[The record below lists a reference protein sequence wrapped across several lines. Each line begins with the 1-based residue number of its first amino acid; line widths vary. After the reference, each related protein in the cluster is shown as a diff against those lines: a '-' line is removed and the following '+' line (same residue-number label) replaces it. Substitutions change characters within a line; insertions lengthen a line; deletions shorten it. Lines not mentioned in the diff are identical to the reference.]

1 MIKAFHAAKAYSVRV
16 LQKRGKADQEENMT
30 NSMNEQMERE
40 IREAVGAGERALYSL
55 NAARDQL
62 QSAGNWGLL
71 DLFGG
76 GFITDMMKHSKIDK
90 AVSCMES
97 AKRCLEVFQ
106 RELRDVSIR
115 IDLDME
121 IGGFLTFADFFFD
134 GILADYLVKS
144 KISDAKDEVEEAI
157 TQVTQIVAGLKQKLD
172 AGV

>member
-1 MIKAFHAAKAYSVRV
+1 M
-16 LQKRGKADQEENMT
+16 
-30 NSMNEQMERE
+30 
-40 IREAVGAGERALYSL
+40 
-55 NAARDQL
+55 
-62 QSAGNWGLL
+62 
-71 DLFGG
+71 
-76 GFITDMMKHSKIDK
+76 
-90 AVSCMES
+90 
-97 AKRCLEVFQ
+97 RCLEVFQ

>member
-1 MIKAFHAAKAYSVRV
+1 
-16 LQKRGKADQEENMT
+16 MT
-30 NSMNEQMERE
+30 NSVNEQMARE
-40 IREAVGAGERALYSL
+40 IREAIGAGERALYSL
-55 NAARDQL
+55 NAAREQL

-76 GFITDMMKHSKIDK
+76 GFFTDMMKHSKIEK

-97 AKRCLEVFQ
+97 AKRCLEIFQ
-106 RELRDVSIR
+106 RELRDVSVR
-115 IDLDME
+115 ADLGME

-157 TQVTQIVAGLKQKLD
+157 AQVTQIVSGLRQRLD
-172 AGV
+172 AQW